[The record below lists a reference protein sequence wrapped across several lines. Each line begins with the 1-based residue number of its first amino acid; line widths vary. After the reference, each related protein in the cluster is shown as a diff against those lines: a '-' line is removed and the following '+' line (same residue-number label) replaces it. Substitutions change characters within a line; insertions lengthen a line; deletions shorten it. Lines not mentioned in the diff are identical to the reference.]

1 MSAQGRGYT
10 YSYREALT
18 ILGNGDA
25 AKGRRLIDDL
35 AGRLVH
41 ARTEHP
47 VFANTDES
55 AVTVIDDE
63 LWELANAVYTET
75 PERAH
80 DEALDVMATVARFLN
95 DEHK

>member
-18 ILGNGDA
+18 ILGNGDS
-25 AKGRRLIDDL
+25 AKGWAMLDNL

-41 ARTEHP
+41 ARKKHQL
-47 VFANTDES
+47 FANNAAHAVEVIDAELCELFT
-55 AVTVIDDE
+55 AVTS
-63 LWELANAVYTET
+63 ET